1 MAQFQLLGMSV
12 VSCGFHRGA
21 SLAASISTVWSQALR
36 CFEIGLNTVTAYP
49 LQQFQLLV
57 RNLDA

>member
-1 MAQFQLLGMSV
+1 MAQFQLFGMTV
-12 VSCGFHRGA
+12 ASCGFHRGV

-57 RNLDA
+57 LSFDA